1 MDREGFIHTLV
12 EQYRDDLKESYL
24 ESEHDNGVV
33 EYEHLNKMIEDYWKA
48 AKLDGLPL
56 NEYCEILQGLFPEH
70 LESLPFWK
78 EFSKKSA

>member
-33 EYEHLNKMIEDYWKA
+33 EYEHLNKMI
-48 AKLDGLPL
+48 
-56 NEYCEILQGLFPEH
+56 
-70 LESLPFWK
+70 
-78 EFSKKSA
+78 